1 MSVEHLAVVLHHS
14 KAKGTAKLVL
24 LGIANHQGDGGS
36 WPSVSRLATYANVT
50 ERNVQKAL
58 SWLVSAGEVS
68 VTVQAG
74 GDHRLEDHQ
83 RPNRYEVLVVCPQH
97 CDHTPQHRD
106 TRKLAGPQ
114 LPALPV
120 IHRGVDSDTPPLSQS
135 TPPPVSDATPKPPTR
150 TTNYVS
156 ASTTDRARRGPICD
170 ECSAIDADSC
180 AARQRKLAP
189 ADRHPFRPVHDNR
202 RVGWTSAAG

>member
-24 LGIANHQGDGGS
+24 LGIADHQGDGGS

-58 SWLVSAGEVS
+58 SWLVSAGEV
-68 VTVQAG
+68 TIEVQAG
-74 GDHRLEDHQ
+74 GDHRIEDHQ
-83 RPNRYEVLVVCPQH
+83 RPNRYEVLVTCPQH
-97 CDHTPQHRD
+97 CDRTPQHRD

-120 IHRGVDSDTPPLSQS
+120 IHTGVDSDTPPC
-135 TPPPVSDATPKPPTR
+135 R
-150 TTNYVS
+150 N
-156 ASTTDRARRGPICD
+156 
-170 ECSAIDADSC
+170 
-180 AARQRKLAP
+180 
-189 ADRHPFRPVHDNR
+189 RHPPRCRMRHPNHPLQLPI
-202 RVGWTSAAG
+202 T